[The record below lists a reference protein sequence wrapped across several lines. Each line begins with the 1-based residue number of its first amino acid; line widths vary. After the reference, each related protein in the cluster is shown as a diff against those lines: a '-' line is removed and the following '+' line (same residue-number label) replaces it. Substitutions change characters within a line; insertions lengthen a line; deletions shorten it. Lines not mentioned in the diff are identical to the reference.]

1 MSADAF
7 TPGRPDPSL
16 VGSVAHD
23 LDHIFRAA
31 PPAAAVPAAPKAR
44 ILGGRSLPRKAARAS
59 LASLGALIAAGLVG
73 LSIGAVIT
81 RPPGPPTPPTTQA
94 PAPAPVQTAPV
105 IVAQAP
111 VPAPEPAPAKAEPA
125 PPAKAAPPRRARSGG
140 RSYADMLAADRRLR
154 RAYERAIRA
163 GVPRATLAS
172 YRSRWAS
179 LRRRSSDEPARLI
192 AGYASLASDLNRLAD
207 RRRSRA

>member
-16 VGSVAHD
+16 AGSVAHD

-59 LASLGALIAAGLVG
+59 LASLGALVAAGLVG
-73 LSIGAVIT
+73 LSIGAVVT
-81 RPPGPPTPPTTQA
+81 RPPGPPSPPTTQA
-94 PAPAPVQTAPV
+94 PAPAPAQAAPV

-111 VPAPEPAPAKAEPA
+111 APAPAKAEPA
-125 PPAKAAPPRRARSGG
+125 PAKAAPARRARSGG
-140 RSYADMLAADRRLR
+140 RSYADMMAADRRLR

-192 AGYASLASDLNRLAD
+192 AGYGSLASDLNRLAD